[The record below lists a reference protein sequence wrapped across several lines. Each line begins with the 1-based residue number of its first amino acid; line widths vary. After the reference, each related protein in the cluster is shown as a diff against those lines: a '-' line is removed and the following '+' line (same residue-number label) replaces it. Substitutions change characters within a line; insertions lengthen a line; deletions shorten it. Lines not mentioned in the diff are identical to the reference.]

1 MGIVLYWVHD
11 SSPGCAKTYRLI
23 DSTVPLAERLIR
35 LSRLRA
41 LNSVTRQLTTIIDDL
56 RS

>member
-1 MGIVLYWVHD
+1 VHD
-11 SSPGCAKTYRLI
+11 SSPGAIKTYRLI

-35 LSRLRA
+35 LSRLRT
-41 LNSVTRQLTTIIDDL
+41 LNSVTRQIAGIIDDL